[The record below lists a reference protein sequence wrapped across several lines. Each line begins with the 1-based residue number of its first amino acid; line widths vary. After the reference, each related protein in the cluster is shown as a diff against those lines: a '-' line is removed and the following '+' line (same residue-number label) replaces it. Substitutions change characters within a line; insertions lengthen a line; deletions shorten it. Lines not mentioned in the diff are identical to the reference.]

1 MGGKEWEER
10 EIGGNCRKTRQFAF
24 AVERRSPS
32 STAKDA
38 PDRLWM
44 VGRVVGGRKVVTL
57 RVLEWTE
64 RVGERRG
71 FPKVGL
77 VCFFCCTHGGTVGSL
92 ERPCE

>member
-1 MGGKEWEER
+1 MGGKGWEER
-10 EIGGNCRKTRQFAF
+10 EIGGNCCKTQQFAF

-64 RVGERRG
+64 KVGERDEVLPRMAWCG
-71 FPKVGL
+71 FFKALTGDL
-77 VCFFCCTHGGTVGSL
+77 WAL
-92 ERPCE
+92 